1 MERNEIKMTIKELYE
16 NIGEDYQDV
25 FDRFMME
32 KMIQKYVLKFIE
44 DPNFLLLKQSL
55 ESNDEDEAFR
65 AGHTLKGVC
74 ANMGFLKLEKLSS
87 QITELLRHHEVDK
100 AQKLFPDL
108 ESEYLLIKD
117 AIIQYQQSMKS

>member
-1 MERNEIKMTIKELYE
+1 MERNEINMTIKELYE

-108 ESEYLLIKD
+108 EREYLLIKD